1 MLAKRTTLP
10 VTMKALM
17 ARINRKLEEDG
28 AILKAARGD
37 RIAASFGRFFIVSGD
52 KVVTQRVA
60 PEALARKLGVLAD
73 WERLETKD
81 D

>member
-1 MLAKRTTLP
+1 MLAKRTTVP

-52 KVVTQRVA
+52 KVTAQRVA
-60 PEALARKLGVLAD
+60 PEQLARKLGVLAD
-73 WERLETKD
+73 WEHLETKD
-81 D
+81 